1 MVNGNRRERGGGQS
15 HRRGPQARR
24 PKEEI
29 LGRTMMECF
38 PGIDST
44 SMFSVLR
51 RCMAER
57 KHVRLENEFSFPDGS
72 KRWFELRFIPVPQG
86 TCILSLDISE
96 GKHVPGRKYLSRV

>member
-1 MVNGNRRERGGGQS
+1 
-15 HRRGPQARR
+15 
-24 PKEEI
+24 
-29 LGRTMMECF
+29 MMECF